1 MEITVAS
8 PHCELLYLGYTLKV
22 QSVNI
27 CLLFHPLT
35 MLHEESIRVHLK
47 SRFRTYGKQ
56 MNTPIFS
63 WHIDL
68 WQKLHSKA
76 SSYYTH
82 TKANII
88 TKWNRNSV
96 VLNSCLWWQKGTLAL
111 YQASQFF
118 CIQDYLGSLWQNPQ
132 PLDTSGCGYYCHI
145 YTPTSRSRKN
155 NVIYY

>member
-8 PHCELLYLGYTLKV
+8 PHLELLYLGHTVKV

-35 MLHEESIRVHLK
+35 MLHEDSIRMHLK

-68 WQKLHSKA
+68 CGKSCIPKHPPIIPTPKHI
-76 SSYYTH
+76 SSQSETE
-82 TKANII
+82 
-88 TKWNRNSV
+88 
-96 VLNSCLWWQKGTLAL
+96 
-111 YQASQFF
+111 
-118 CIQDYLGSLWQNPQ
+118 IQLF
-132 PLDTSGCGYYCHI
+132 
-145 YTPTSRSRKN
+145 
-155 NVIYY
+155 